1 MSKKSEKRSKDRG
14 IKVISQ
20 PMNFQHRFHVG
31 IDSVNLEELRALF
44 ESASTPGDPSSP
56 VSGDSCAEKE
66 TEAST
71 EDESRGNTMR
81 NVTPPPPC
89 QSRDI
94 SGEGGVSTNQK
105 LSVEA

>member
-31 IDSVNLEELRALF
+31 IDSVNLEELQALF
-44 ESASTPGDPSSP
+44 ESASQPGNPPSP
-56 VSGDSCAEKE
+56 VTGDRCAEK
-66 TEAST
+66 EAST

-94 SGEGGVSTNQK
+94 SGEGGVSTDRK
-105 LSVEA
+105 LSVET